1 MATALTNRVTL
12 VRGES
17 YTLRHPKSTP
27 QNPLASLKFE
37 RGIPQY
43 IDDPAILKTLEN
55 LADLTNDS
63 DGEVFEK
70 PNFNVERNVR
80 RAEDEEVS
88 APRVRRLSPTRTVKL
103 RPRKG

>member
-17 YTLRHPKSTP
+17 YTLRNPKSTP
-27 QNPLASLKFE
+27 TAPLASLKFE

-43 IDDPAILKTLEN
+43 VDDAAVLKTLEN
-55 LADLTNDS
+55 LADETTDS
-63 DGEVFEK
+63 DGEIYEK
-70 PNFNVERNVR
+70 PRFLVERNVR
-80 RAEDEEVS
+80 RAEDAEDA

-103 RPRKG
+103 RPRKA